1 MLQFALSVKEIK
13 SRLSLVL
20 LPILLWLIH
29 SYLATKFE
37 IVENR
42 GISFGINLPLEE
54 MFLVMFLVMLL
65 TLLVKNFKWS
75 IYLVFIGGLI
85 NFADRLFFGFV
96 RDYFKVLFF
105 YNNLADWVIFVGV
118 ILYVVNFFDE
128 KSRYSL

>member
-54 MFLVMFLVMLL
+54 MLLVMLLVMLL
-65 TLLVKNFKWS
+65 TLLVKNFKRS

-128 KSRYSL
+128 KSRYNL